1 VFNGRIWW
9 PHITWLQTHDRLDV
23 TFDHPRRTYCGY
35 KTSDELQPG
44 IPHDLATPTKHLE
57 YKHELEAFRHK
68 HYLSSEEE
76 IEVKRIQKLKLATK
90 DQIMEIV
97 SRHQHAD
104 AR

>member
-1 VFNGRIWW
+1 MEQREEELV
-9 PHITWLQTHDRLDV
+9 QQYAAHDEQL
-23 TFDHPRRTYCGY
+23 RTVY
-35 KTSDELQPG
+35 S
-44 IPHDLATPTKHLE
+44 KHLE
-57 YKHELEAFRHK
+57 YKHQLEAFRHK
-68 HYLSSEEE
+68 HYLSTEEE

>member
-1 VFNGRIWW
+1 MEQREEELVQQYAAN
-9 PHITWLQTHDRLDV
+9 
-23 TFDHPRRTYCGY
+23 
-35 KTSDELQPG
+35 DEQLR
-44 IPHDLATPTKHLE
+44 AVYSKHLE
-57 YKHELEAFRHK
+57 YKHQLEAFRHK